1 MDALTLLKND
11 HKELKKHL
19 EAGEDTTERAVKT
32 RAEILETVSTLL
44 MAHERI
50 EEAIFYPALK
60 EHPNAKDL
68 VLEGYQEHHVFDVL
82 VDELQDLVENDERWG
97 AKFKVLKENIEHHV
111 EEEEG
116 EMFAAARKVFSEQ
129 ELDELGERMERMK
142 NESLTASLTTHR

>member
-11 HKELKKHL
+11 HEELKKHL

-32 RAEILETVSTLL
+32 RAEILDTVSTLL
-44 MAHERI
+44 TAHERI
-50 EEAIFYPALK
+50 EEEIFYPALK

-68 VLEGYQEHHVFDVL
+68 VLEGYQEHHVVDVL
-82 VDELQDLVENDERWG
+82 VDELHDLVENDERWG

-116 EMFAAARKVFSEQ
+116 DMFSAARKVFSAE
-129 ELDELGERMERMK
+129 ELDALGERMERMK
-142 NESLTASLTTHR
+142 NETLTASLTTHR

>member
-11 HKELKKHL
+11 HQELKKHL
-19 EAGEDTTERAVKT
+19 ESGEDTTERAIKA
-32 RAEILETVSTLL
+32 RAEILDTVSTLL

-50 EEAIFYPALK
+50 EEEIFYPALK

-111 EEEEG
+111 KEEEG

-129 ELDELGERMERMK
+129 ELEELGERMERMK
-142 NESLTASLTTHR
+142 DKTLTSSLTAHR